1 MKNRKTKEKEFTE
14 FFETNQQDV
23 YAVCM
28 YFLGREDA
36 AAEIT
41 QKAFFNLYLHY
52 DKVDARGR
60 RAYVI
65 RTARNLTYNWI
76 RDTRLVREGMI
87 VDLTD
92 DSVLLEDVEAFYI
105 RQEEKRLAAEF
116 GFTILMELYEKNK
129 RWYEA
134 ILSVLYLGKS
144 LEEVSEELGVS
155 REVVSSRI
163 YRAKKWLKKQFKEE
177 YEQYEKAI
185 D

>member
-1 MKNRKTKEKEFTE
+1 MKRRKEFAE
-14 FFETNQQDV
+14 FFEANQRDV

-28 YFLGREDA
+28 YFLHREDA
-36 AAEIT
+36 AAETT
-41 QKAFFNLYLHY
+41 QKAFYNLYIHY

-65 RTARNLTYNWI
+65 RTARNLTFNWL
-76 RDTRLVREGMI
+76 RDTARVREGML
-87 VDLTD
+87 VDLTENC
-92 DSVLLEDVEAFYI
+92 VTLEDVEAFYI
-105 RQEEKRLAAEF
+105 RKEEKKLATEL
-116 GFTILMELYEKNK
+116 GFTILMALYEKNK

-134 ILSVLYLGKS
+134 ILEVLYLGKS
-144 LEEVSEELGVS
+144 LEEVSEALGVS
-155 REVVSSRI
+155 REVISSRI